1 MTKKQVTNVM
11 VVATVV
17 FAFAIGLTIG
27 KADMVDMIVKVADA
41 TDYRNAYHVAVNA
54 ANGWFNLLLI
64 VVSVVV
70 FAVAGIYRDTVK

>member
-11 VVATVV
+11 TVAAIV

-27 KADMVDMIVKVADA
+27 KAGMVDTIVKAADA
-41 TDYRNAYHVAVNA
+41 TDYRNAYHAAIDA

-64 VVSVVV
+64 VASVVV
-70 FAVAGIYRDTVK
+70 FAVAGIYRDEIK

>member
-11 VVATVV
+11 AVAAIV

-27 KADMVDMIVKVADA
+27 KAGMVDTIIKAADA
-41 TDYRNAYHVAVNA
+41 TDYRNAYYAAIDA

-64 VVSVVV
+64 VASVVV
-70 FAVAGIYRDTVK
+70 FAVAGIYRDELK